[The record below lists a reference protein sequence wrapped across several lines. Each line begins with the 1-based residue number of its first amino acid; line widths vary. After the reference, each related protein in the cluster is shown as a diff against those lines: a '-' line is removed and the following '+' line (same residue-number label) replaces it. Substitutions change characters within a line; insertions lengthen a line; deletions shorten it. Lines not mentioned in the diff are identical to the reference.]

1 MSELKLTIEDN
12 YLHAFLNMLQ
22 SLNYVSVEQVTPSSK
37 KKQKNKLDNLAKNHP
52 LREAIKPIRPF
63 VSLQDLAKEQN
74 YTKTD
79 WQALDKIGSI
89 RAEPEQREMGRSD
102 AFSSLKTWACS
113 IRCRPPTEV
122 AALDAPSIASSATS
136 LARSPIA

>member
-79 WQALDKIGSI
+79 WQALDKIVDDMDI
-89 RAEPEQREMGRSD
+89 QEPLELLLEQLKSNTSKLQD
-102 AFSSLKTWACS
+102 ATARQAGWGKDLFSY
-113 IRCRPPTEV
+113 V
-122 AALDAPSIASSATS
+122 APDFDETLILT
-136 LARSPIA
+136 